1 MVLNVNLKDLKLKAA
16 YNSEWD
22 DILNDFYIP
31 CLSVSST
38 YKRMSGYFSSATF
51 ALAASGV
58 ANFIMNGGSMEF
70 IIGVSLSKEDFDAIM
85 TGLKNPEKVVAEI
98 IINDLNSLED
108 EMRKNY
114 IKMLAW
120 MVAKKTLELKIAI
133 TEKGMFHQK
142 VGILQDAE
150 GNSISFSGSDNET
163 AAGWMLN
170 VEEFKVFRSWNEDE
184 IKYLHADVSSFG
196 KFWNKETKRTKII
209 DLPDAVKE
217 KLIEI
222 APQSKKEFESIV
234 AFVNSRAKQNK
245 KAKELRPYQETA
257 INKWEKSGYRGIF
270 EMATGTGKT
279 YTAINCIKRLL
290 SKKKERLSIVIT
302 CPYTHLVEQWIK
314 ELQGEGLEGVP
325 VYGSSAA
332 WQSDIERKMADLRLA
347 YRDYVILVTTYD
359 TFATPVFRDMLKNT
373 SVFLIAD
380 EMHSSGSEERVDY
393 LSDEY
398 EFRLGLSATPS
409 RWLDQIGTN
418 RILSYFGGVIFT
430 FDLKEAIDKHF
441 LVPYEYYPH
450 LVELTGGELGEYVR
464 ITKRI
469 AMAAAKSPSADRDKQ
484 IKLLLIKRRN
494 IIKNAIMKFG
504 EFDRLIATMKDINH
518 VLVYCSDKQ
527 IDEIMDTLRKKA
539 MPFHRFTHEENGKE
553 RSKILEKFTTGEYK
567 MIVAIKCL
575 DEGVDVP
582 STETAIILASSGNPK
597 EFIQRRGRILRLSPE
612 TGKKKATIH
621 DIIVVPPKEVIEF
634 GNPKLEKDILRRE
647 LERYEEFAHAA
658 MNPLHSTNIIID
670 LVNRYKL

>member
-1 MVLNVNLKDLKLKAA
+1 MNLKDVELKPA

-58 ANFIMNGGSMEF
+58 ANFIMNGGMMKF

-85 TGLKNPEKVVAEI
+85 KGLKDPEKVVAET
-98 IINDLNSLED
+98 IINDLDTLED
-108 EMRKNY
+108 EMRINY

-163 AAGWMLN
+163 AAGWTLN
-170 VEEFKVFRSWNEDE
+170 IEEFKVFRSWNEDE
-184 IKYLHADVSSFG
+184 IKYFYADMNSFER
-196 KFWNKETKRTKII
+196 FWSKETKSTKII
-209 DLPDAVKE
+209 DLPEAIKE
-217 KLIEI
+217 KLIQI
-222 APQSKKEFESIV
+222 APKSQKEFESV
-234 AFVNSRAKQNK
+234 VMLVNSKQNK
-245 KAKELRPYQETA
+245 KTKTPRPYQEA
-257 INKWEKSGYRGIF
+257 AVNKWEANNYRGIF

-279 YTAINCIKRLL
+279 YTAITCIKRLL
-290 SKKKERLSIVIT
+290 SDKKKTGLAIVIA

-314 ELQGEGLEGVP
+314 EMQAEGLEGIP
-325 VYGSSAA
+325 VYGASAA
-332 WQSDIERKMADLRLA
+332 WVPDIERKMADLRLA

-359 TFATPVFRDMLKNT
+359 TFATPKFRELLKNT

-393 LSDEY
+393 LSDDY
-398 EFRLGLSATPS
+398 KFRLGLSATPS
-409 RWLDQIGTN
+409 RWLDPIGTN

-450 LVELTGGELGEYVR
+450 LVELTGEELGEYVR

-469 AMAAAKSPSADRDKQ
+469 AITASKPPSSEKDKQ
-484 IKLLLIKRRN
+484 IELLLIKRRN

-504 EFDRLIATMKDINH
+504 EFDRIIAGIKDINH

-539 MPFHRFTHEENGKE
+539 MPFHRFTHEENSKE

-567 MIVAIKCL
+567 MLVAIKCL

-597 EFIQRRGRILRLSPE
+597 EFIQRRGRILRTSIE
-612 TGKKKATIH
+612 TGKKKATIY
-621 DIIVVPPKEVIEF
+621 DIIVVPPREVIEF

-647 LERYEEFAHAA
+647 LERYEEFARAA
-658 MNPLHSTNIIID
+658 MNPLYSTNIIID